1 MPSTGLWMDADMNQ
15 LIEYSDITREAWK
28 HLEDA
33 GDDPT
38 HPMRLLTLATV
49 DEQGAPDAR
58 LLVLRGASRENRRLW
73 FHTDCRSKKA
83 QQLQHQPEVC
93 VVGYDNRDDVQLRV
107 FGTTRLHHG
116 NEIAEQHWMQT
127 NIAVRNMYGSSNIPG
142 ASLPEHDPRVHR
154 HQVLMDTEL
163 AEVGRY
169 NFLVIALI
177 VDRIDWVQVN
187 GPLQRRALLRSE
199 TDWKVQ
205 PLAP

>member
-1 MPSTGLWMDADMNQ
+1 MNADMDQ

-33 GDDPT
+33 GDDHT
-38 HPMRLLTLATV
+38 HPMRLLTMATV
-49 DEQGAPDAR
+49 DEHGGPDAR

-73 FHTDCRSKKA
+73 FHTDCRSGKVL
-83 QQLQHQPEVC
+83 QLQHQPDVC
-93 VVGYDNRDDVQLRV
+93 VVGYDHRDDVQLRI
-107 FGTTRLHHG
+107 FGRTTLHHG
-116 NEIAEQHWMQT
+116 NEIAEQHWSQT
-127 NIAVRNMYGSSNIPG
+127 NIAVRSMYGSPNVPG
-142 ASLPEHDPRVHR
+142 ASLPEHDPRLHR
-154 HQVLMDTEL
+154 HQVLMDTDH
-163 AEVGRY
+163 AEAGRY

-187 GPLQRRALLRSE
+187 GPLQRRALLRAE